1 MAGRDSKAAC
11 MIAWT
16 DYQAGEHR
24 IECPSCGRG
33 GRDKTAGLTIE
44 YGGEAVPPSLMAES
58 GDLFE
63 TSHP

>member
-1 MAGRDSKAAC
+1 

-44 YGGEAVPPSLMAES
+44 YGGEAVLHC
-58 GDLFE
+58 FRC
-63 TSHP
+63 SHVEYHRPERGAVPLYRASSR